1 MNTPDLNHT
10 AITLQDLR
18 REHLELAELQA
29 TLLKTLV
36 EKNVP
41 TSRITNLLTAI
52 EERVQA
58 HFRDE
63 EVGIIRR
70 QAALNADHDA
80 RCRQLCSEH
89 RDLANQFD
97 QIMEI
102 VDQCQNAPTAE
113 WWHEVEGRFREF
125 SVNLTKHEQREQ
137 ALIEELLRRGE
148 EIDQ

>member
-1 MNTPDLNHT
+1 MNTPEVT
-10 AITLQDLR
+10 QTEITLHDLQ

-36 EKNVP
+36 EKSSP
-41 TSRITNLLTAI
+41 TARITSLLQAI
-52 EERVQA
+52 GERVRA
-58 HFRDE
+58 HFLDE
-63 EVGIIRR
+63 EAGIVRTS
-70 QAALNADHDA
+70 AAKQADHDA

-102 VDQCQNAPTAE
+102 VDQCQNAPTAK